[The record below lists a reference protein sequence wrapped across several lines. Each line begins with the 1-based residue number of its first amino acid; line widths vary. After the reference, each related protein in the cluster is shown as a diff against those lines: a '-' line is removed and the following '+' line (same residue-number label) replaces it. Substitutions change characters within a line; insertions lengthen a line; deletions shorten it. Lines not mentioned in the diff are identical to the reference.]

1 MSLLLLFAFSFFC
14 WVARRYGLLNISSL
28 LFCRRHWVS
37 SAFSFLLLL
46 IGSSLLRICQ
56 SSSNERLCLDGTG
69 VILIC
74 QSCWYHY
81 VRSFDPVRYFLLSFK
96 ICQYLAGKRMISTSK
111 VDDTPDTDGW
121 THHTLVSLLS
131 FISTTTQIPERSN
144 AFITTNSMFVL
155 SISVANV
162 RVLLHSAHRQ
172 WQLTIETKWVPEQCP
187 NDTCG
192 DTGSFRLLWERSF
205 QWGTELS
212 RFVSQWFKILYMVVP
227 SAFVYQTV

>member
-1 MSLLLLFAFSFFC
+1 MPK
-14 WVARRYGLLNISSL
+14 
-28 LFCRRHWVS
+28 
-37 SAFSFLLLL
+37 LL
-46 IGSSLLRICQ
+46 ISLRTKLR
-56 SSSNERLCLDGTG
+56 SGE
-69 VILIC
+69 IL
-74 QSCWYHY
+74 S
-81 VRSFDPVRYFLLSFK
+81 LSFK

-131 FISTTTQIPERSN
+131 LYLQPRRSPSAPN
-144 AFITTNSMFVL
+144 AFITMNSMFEL

-162 RVLLHSAHRQ
+162 LVLLHSTHRQ

-187 NDTCG
+187 NNTCG

-212 RFVSQWFKILYMVVP
+212 RLVSQWFKILYMVVP